1 MRQYVFRVISI
12 YGVGIGAVKYIGR
25 SVLSVIVGGWAP
37 TDFPISFGLFFDAE
51 LRGGGWRNI
60 VYPRHGR
67 LQGGSGVVA
76 FFKNVIKFLRIV
88 HEVLHTVVT
97 FACQTMCTGEVYLP
111 LYFVYRPV
119 AFIGVEEVDAQ
130 SGNNL
135 PSVTLFLP
143 VECKRVEAV
152 ATEIHHRVD
161 LVLYAFAQ
169 PALYILIDGVES
181 IPAARRITGCIAV
194 LAYGAGADLY
204 PGLQCFDAFIE
215 ITDDFRDIIPPP
227 LCKVSSV
234 AVFFIGIA
242 VGEAQGVF
250 GIAQVI
256 EVYAVYI
263 VMFHDF
269 TDKAHQVF
277 FGLRMSGI
285 EEIFTFIGHTDSRFT
300 FGDRLLAESGD
311 MPAIT

>member
-1 MRQYVFRVISI
+1 MFAGGTFVAATVCGGDGKVFSGSPRTDGGVYVFCSLYTLRQYVFRVISI

-143 VECKRVEAV
+143 VECK
-152 ATEIHHRVD
+152 
-161 LVLYAFAQ
+161 
-169 PALYILIDGVES
+169 G
-181 IPAARRITGCIAV
+181 
-194 LAYGAGADLY
+194 
-204 PGLQCFDAFIE
+204 
-215 ITDDFRDIIPPP
+215 
-227 LCKVSSV
+227 
-234 AVFFIGIA
+234 
-242 VGEAQGVF
+242 
-250 GIAQVI
+250 
-256 EVYAVYI
+256 
-263 VMFHDF
+263 
-269 TDKAHQVF
+269 
-277 FGLRMSGI
+277 
-285 EEIFTFIGHTDSRFT
+285 
-300 FGDRLLAESGD
+300 
-311 MPAIT
+311 